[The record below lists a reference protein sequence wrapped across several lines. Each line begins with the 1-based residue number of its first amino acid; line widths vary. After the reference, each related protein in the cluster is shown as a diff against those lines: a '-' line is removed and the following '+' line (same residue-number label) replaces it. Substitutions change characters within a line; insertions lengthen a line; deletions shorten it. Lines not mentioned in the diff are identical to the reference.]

1 MEFNKRSRQANAL
14 LASSSGILLQ
24 AVQIFG
30 NFFYRT
36 VFLLFLTQEHLGING
51 LFTNVLQ
58 LFSLAELGIGSA
70 ILYSMY
76 KPFAEHNVG
85 KIGALIRFYQ
95 KIYTFL
101 AVLVIGMGAALYPF
115 LHHLID
121 ISQVPSDVNLTVI
134 YFLFVIRSATSYLFV
149 YKQSL
154 MTADQQ
160 SHKVSLFNCGLQI
173 GSYAIKILILF
184 LTKDFHLVLMG
195 EIVLSL
201 ILNYLFSRRI
211 TKKYAAVF
219 ESREK
224 LDKIDRNQI
233 FTHTFGLLFHKL
245 GYIVVTSTDSFILSK
260 YVSLAAVGLYSNYA
274 MIVTAITNLMSK
286 VLSALV
292 PTIANYVIN
301 KSTEDSHT
309 LFRRTLFINLWLSCL
324 TTVCLYLLLGP
335 FITLWLGENFLL
347 PQAAVLWICLQ
358 HYLQTAR
365 MSTNTFINSC
375 GLFHLDRFRP
385 LVESVLN
392 LAISIIL
399 VQRIG
404 IAGVFI
410 GTVVSGLCTYFWR
423 EPYLLYTR
431 FFKRGMLRYF
441 LIQLL
446 WLALTAAI
454 CLGGHFLF
462 SLLGGGLLHFI
473 LMAAMAAIIP
483 NVLIL
488 LCTFRTD
495 SGRFVL
501 GFIAKKIPF
510 LKKKN

>member
-76 KPFAEHNVG
+76 KPFAEQNVG
-85 KIGALIRFYQ
+85 KIGALIRFYK

-101 AVLVIGMGAALYPF
+101 AFLVVGMGLGLYPF
-115 LHHLID
+115 LHHLVD
-121 ISQVPSDVNLTVI
+121 ISQVPADVNLTAI
-134 YFLFVIRSATSYLFV
+134 YFLFVARSATSYLFV

-173 GSYAIKILILF
+173 GGYGIKILILF
-184 LTKDFHLVLMG
+184 LTKDFHFVLLG
-195 EIVLSL
+195 EIILSL
-201 ILNYLFSRRI
+201 ILNFVFSLRI
-211 TKKYAAVF
+211 SKKYAAVF
-219 ESREK
+219 ESSEK
-224 LDKIDRNQI
+224 LDKVDKNQI
-233 FTHTFGLLFHKL
+233 FTHTFGLLFHKI

-292 PTIANYVIN
+292 PTIANYVIH
-301 KSTEDSHT
+301 KSTDDSHT
-309 LFRRTLFINLWLSCL
+309 LFRRTLFINLWLSCV

-335 FITLWLGENFLL
+335 FITLWLGANFLL

-385 LVESVLN
+385 LLESVIN
-392 LAISIIL
+392 LAVSIFL
-399 VQRIG
+399 VKRIG

-410 GTVVSGLCTYFWR
+410 GTVVSGLLTYFWR

-431 FFKRGMLRYF
+431 FFKKGMAGYF
-441 LIQLL
+441 LNQLL
-446 WLALTAAI
+446 WLALTAAL
-454 CLGGHFLF
+454 CAGGHFLF
-462 SLLGGGLLHFI
+462 NLLGGGLLQFI
-473 LMAAMAAIIP
+473 LMAAIAGIVP
-483 NVLIL
+483 NLVIL
-488 LCTFRTD
+488 LLTCRTD
-495 SGRFVL
+495 SGRYVL
-501 GFIAKKIPF
+501 GFVARKLPF
-510 LKKKN
+510 LKKKS